1 LGVTAD
7 LVTHT
12 TEPRGGPR
20 RRRFVALT
28 ALVLGV
34 AGFAAA
40 TTGVAVQLLPRQF
53 TAGQQRQIMAW
64 EESGRWRT
72 MTAGQVFP
80 ASVGYQLS
88 ASVLEDATPLSL
100 QALRVGI
107 APQANCSAGV
117 TSTAAAAVLR
127 GSGCEAVLRATY
139 VDATKTYVMT
149 IGVAVLPNAAAAVAA
164 DTGLSRPKLAA
175 AHDGG
180 AGELAAG
187 VLGVRFRGLAG
198 LYDFSRQ
205 ISASFTAGPY
215 IVMYAAGYADSRPR
229 IQVSDDGYAFA
240 EMTSMAHGVA
250 LSVAAALGAQPA
262 RPHCPGSPG
271 C

>member
-20 RRRFVALT
+20 RRRLVALA

-40 TTGVAVQLLPRQF
+40 MTGVAVQLLPRQF
-53 TAGQQRQIMAW
+53 TAGQQSQIKAW
-64 EESGRWRT
+64 EVSGRWRT
-72 MTAGQVFP
+72 LTAGQIFP

-88 ASVLEDATPLSL
+88 AAVLEDATPLNL

-107 APQANCSAGV
+107 APQASCSAGV

-127 GSGCEAVLRATY
+127 RSGCEAVLRATY
-139 VDATKTYVMT
+139 VDATQTYVMT
-149 IGVAVLPNAAAAVAA
+149 IGVAVLPNAAAADAA
-164 DTGLSRPKLAA
+164 DAGLSRPRLAA
-175 AHDGG
+175 AHNDG
-180 AGELAAG
+180 EVQLAAG

-215 IVMYAAGYADSRPR
+215 VVMYAAGYADSRPR
-229 IQVSDDGYAFA
+229 IQVSDDGYADA
-240 EMTSMAHGVA
+240 EMRSMARGVA
-250 LSVAAALGAQPA
+250 LSVAATLGAPPA
-262 RPHCPGSPG
+262 RPHCPGAPG

>member
-20 RRRFVALT
+20 RRRLVALA

-40 TTGVAVQLLPRQF
+40 MTGVAVQLLPRQF

-107 APQANCSAGV
+107 APQASCSAGV

-127 GSGCEAVLRATY
+127 RSGCEAMLRATY
-139 VDATKTYVMT
+139 VDATQTYVMT
-149 IGVAVLPNAAAAVAA
+149 VGVAVLPNAAAADAA
-164 DTGLSRPKLAA
+164 DAGLSRPRLTA
-175 AHDGG
+175 AHDD
-180 AGELAAG
+180 GEVQLAAG

-215 IVMYAAGYADSRPR
+215 IVMYAAGYADNRPR
-229 IQVSDDGYAFA
+229 IQVSDDGYADA
-240 EMTSMAHGVA
+240 EMKSMARGVA
-250 LSVAAALGAQPA
+250 LSVAATLGAQPA
-262 RPHCPGSPG
+262 RPHCPGAPG